1 MADSTMETFR
11 EQRALRISIAVT
23 VLIGLMGILSGLLTR
38 SAAIIFDGMYSF
50 VDVVLTLGSLSVSK
64 LLAREGSRRFQ
75 YGYWHLEP
83 MVTALGGAILTIACV
98 YAVLNAVRDLMSGG
112 HDVAYGAGAAWAFV
126 MCATGLFMAWW
137 MYRQA
142 RRLESSL
149 LLLDARSWMVNGF
162 LSLALLVGFLLALA
176 LRGTAYESWIPYVDG
191 IALLG
196 IGLAMLPVPVLTT
209 WRAMNEV
216 LLVAPD
222 DLDQQ
227 VQAVMGEIVREQ
239 GFIDYSSHVAKIGRT
254 RFVEI
259 HVLVAPETRIV
270 TATADAIRR
279 DVAARLDAFWPR
291 FWLTIDFTADRE
303 WL

>member
-1 MADSTMETFR
+1 METSN
-11 EQRALRISIAVT
+11 EQSALKLSIAAT
-23 VLIGLMGILSGLLTR
+23 VVIGLVGIASGLMTR

-50 VDVVLTLGSLSVSK
+50 VDVVLTLGSLAVSN

-83 MVTALGGAILTIACV
+83 MVTALGGAILTMACI
-98 YAVLNAVRDLMSGG
+98 YAVVNAVRDLMSGG
-112 HDVAYGAGAAWAFV
+112 HDVAYGAGAAWAAV
-126 MCATGLFMAWW
+126 LCIVGLLMSAW

-142 RRLESSL
+142 RRLGSSL
-149 LLLDARSWMVNGF
+149 LLLDARSWMVSGC
-162 LSLALLVGFLLALA
+162 LSLALLTGFFIATR
-176 LRGTAYESWIPYVDG
+176 LRDTPFEPWIPYVDG
-191 IALLG
+191 IALLCV
-196 IGLAMLPVPVLTT
+196 GLVILPVPVATT
-209 WRAMNEV
+209 WRAMREV

-222 DLDQQ
+222 ELDRQ
-227 VQAVMGEIVREQ
+227 VQAVMDDIVAER

-270 TATADAIRR
+270 TATADDIRR
-279 DVAARLDAFWPR
+279 DVAHRLDAFWPH
-291 FWLTIDFTADRE
+291 FWLTVDFTADRD

>member
-1 MADSTMETFR
+1 METSR
-11 EQRALRISIAVT
+11 EQSALKLSIAAT
-23 VLIGLMGILSGLLTR
+23 VVIGLVGIASGLLTR

-50 VDVVLTLGSLSVSK
+50 VDVIVTLASLAVSN

-98 YAVLNAVRDLMSGG
+98 YAVINAVRDLMAGG
-112 HDVAYGAGAAWAFV
+112 HDVAYGASAAWVAV
-126 MCATGLFMAWW
+126 LCIVGLLMSIW

-142 RRLESSL
+142 RRQRSSL
-149 LLLDARSWMVNGF
+149 LLLDARSWMVSGC
-162 LSLALLVGFLLALA
+162 LSLALLVGFLLAMSMRDTSFA
-176 LRGTAYESWIPYVDG
+176 SWIPYVDG
-191 IALLG
+191 IALLCA
-196 IGLAMLPVPVLTT
+196 GLFLLPVPVVTT
-209 WRAMNEV
+209 WRSMREV
-216 LLVAPD
+216 LMVAPD
-222 DLDQQ
+222 ELDRQ
-227 VQAVMGEIVREQ
+227 VQALMDSIVAER

-279 DVAARLDAFWPR
+279 DIAERLDAFWPR
-291 FWLTIDFTADRE
+291 FWLTVDFTADRD

>member
-1 MADSTMETFR
+1 METSR
-11 EQRALRISIAVT
+11 EQQALKLSIAAT
-23 VLIGLMGILSGLLTR
+23 VLIGLVGIASGLLTR

-50 VDVVLTLGSLSVSK
+50 VDVVLTLGSLSVSR
-64 LLAREGSRRFQ
+64 LLAREDSRRFQ

-83 MVTALGGAILTIACV
+83 MVTALGGAILTLACI
-98 YAVLNAVRDLMSGG
+98 YAVLNAVRDLMGGG
-112 HDVAYGAGAAWAFV
+112 HDVAYGPAAAWAGV
-126 MCATGLFMAWW
+126 LCATGLLMAAW
-137 MYRQA
+137 MYRRA

-149 LLLDARSWMVNGF
+149 LLLDAKSWMVSGC
-162 LSLALLVGFLLALA
+162 LSLALLVGFLLASA
-176 LRGTAYESWIPYVDG
+176 LQGTALEPWIPYVDG
-191 IALLG
+191 IALLC
-196 IGLAMLPVPVLTT
+196 IGTAMLPVPVATT

-222 DLDQQ
+222 ELDQQ
-227 VQAVMGEIVREQ
+227 VQAVMDGIVAEQ

-279 DVAARLDAFWPR
+279 EVAARLDAFWPH
-291 FWLTIDFTADRE
+291 FWLTVDFTADRE